1 MSVRK
6 ELLFNDGE
14 ALDYND
20 LNNAQRYMRS
30 AIGDGL
36 LAQLARV
43 HETQDWYGTNSL
55 GGPAFLSVLGNGLAP
70 TITGSSLVV
79 SVASGECGQHGAGA
93 ITSANLG
100 DDVNMIWH
108 GFDTA
113 LAGTTYQFTS
123 GAADATNPR
132 WDILQAR
139 ITHASGA
146 SETRDSSTT
155 GGVLSSQSF
164 NKERQ
169 TVLTMSIKAGTAAA
183 SPTEPTP
190 DSGYV
195 KLFAWRIEATATAI
209 TAANFRDYRMPVGLT
224 IIDMPARLWPRTG
237 GFTESSD
244 GVLVADG
251 ASTRTAQASPGP
263 KLWRTGR
270 LVAVGLASDTVAG
283 SGATALLTT
292 TDYGVY
298 PYTNTTLS
306 DLSASLIDNTAGF
319 AFRGKL
325 LHDVAIWMDGTNCP
339 SVQGASDFAVYGS
352 PTVKTS
358 VKKLDLRVASGAT
371 HADTFAW
378 ARFYVAG
385 M

>member
-30 AIGDGL
+30 ALYDGV
-36 LAQLARV
+36 LAQLART
-43 HETQDWYGTNSL
+43 HESSDWYGTQNI
-55 GGPAFLSVLGNGLAP
+55 GGPSFLSVLGNGLAP

-79 SVASGECGQHGAGA
+79 SVASGECGQHGAGGVL
-93 ITSANLG
+93 SANLG
-100 DDVNMIWH
+100 DDANMIWH
-108 GFDTA
+108 GFDTS

-132 WDILQAR
+132 WDILQAK
-139 ITHASGA
+139 IDHTTGGA
-146 SETRDSSTT
+146 ETRDSSTV
-155 GGVLSSQSF
+155 GGVLSSASF
-164 NKERQ
+164 DKERQ
-169 TVLTMSIKAGTAAA
+169 TRLTMSIKAGTAAA

-195 KLFAWRIEATATAI
+195 KLFAWRIEALATAI
-209 TAANFRDYRMPVGLT
+209 TADNFRDYRMPVGMT

-244 GVLVADG
+244 GMLIADG
-251 ASTRTAQASPGP
+251 ASTRTAQASPWGH
-263 KLWRTGR
+263 WRTGR

-283 SGATALLTT
+283 SGATALLTKT
-292 TDYGVY
+292 NYAAN
-298 PYTNTTLS
+298 PYTQATLL
-306 DLSASLIDNTAGF
+306 DCSAALLDNTAAF
-319 AFRGKL
+319 AFRGRIL
-325 LHDVAIWMDGTNCP
+325 TDQAIWMDGTNCP

-352 PTVKTS
+352 PTVKTTLY
-358 VKKLDLRVASGAT
+358 KLDLRVASGAT

-378 ARFYVAG
+378 ARFIVAG

>member
-30 AIGDGL
+30 ALYDGVL
-36 LAQLARV
+36 SHLART
-43 HETQDWYGTNSL
+43 HESDDWYGTQTL
-55 GGPAFLSVLGNGLAP
+55 GGPAYLSVLGNGLAP
-70 TITGSSLVV
+70 SITGSSLVV

-93 ITSANLG
+93 ISSANLG

-108 GFDTA
+108 AFDTA

-132 WDILQAR
+132 WDILQAQ
-139 ITHASGA
+139 ITHAAGA
-146 SETRDSSTT
+146 SETRDSSTV
-155 GGVLSSQSF
+155 GGVLSSVSF

-183 SPTEPTP
+183 SPTEPSA

-195 KLFAWRIEATATAI
+195 KLFAWRIEAAATAI
-209 TAANFRDYRMPVGLT
+209 TAANFRDYRMPVGLRV
-224 IIDMPARLWPRTG
+224 IDMPARLWPRTG
-237 GFTESSD
+237 GYTESSD
-244 GVLVADG
+244 GMLVADG
-251 ASTRTAQASPGP
+251 ASTRTAQASPWGH
-263 KLWRTGR
+263 WRTGR

-283 SGATALLTT
+283 SGATALLTKT
-292 TDYGVY
+292 NYAVN
-298 PYTNTTLS
+298 PYTNTTLLDCS
-306 DLSASLIDNTAGF
+306 SSLIDNTGAF
-319 AFRGKL
+319 AFRGL
-325 LHDVAIWMDGTNCP
+325 LLTDQAIWMDGTNCP

-352 PTVKTS
+352 PTSKTTLY
-358 VKKLDLRVASGAT
+358 KLDLRIASGAT

>member
-30 AIGDGL
+30 ALYDGV

-43 HETQDWYGTNSL
+43 HESQDWAGTNNL
-55 GGPAFLSVLGNGLAP
+55 GGPRFLSILGNGLAP

-79 SVASGECGQHGAGA
+79 SVASGECGQHTAGA
-93 ITSANLG
+93 IAGANTG

-108 GFDTA
+108 GFDTS

-132 WDILQAR
+132 WDILQAK
-139 ITHASGA
+139 IDHTTGG

-155 GGVLSSQSF
+155 AGVLSSASF
-164 NKERQ
+164 DKERQ
-169 TVLTMSIKAGTAAA
+169 TRLTMSIKAGTAAA
-183 SPTEPTP
+183 SPTEPSADT
-190 DSGYV
+190 GYV
-195 KLFAWRIEATATAI
+195 KVFAWRIEATATAI
-209 TAANFRDYRMPVGLT
+209 TAANFRDYRMPVGMT
-224 IIDMPARLWPRTG
+224 IIDVPARLWPRTG
-237 GFTESSD
+237 GYTESSD
-244 GVLVADG
+244 GMLVADG
-251 ASTRTAQASPGP
+251 ASIRTAQASPWG
-263 KLWRTGR
+263 KWRTGR
-270 LVAVGLASDTVAG
+270 LVAVGLTSDTVAG
-283 SGATALLTT
+283 STATALLTT
-292 TDYGVY
+292 TNYAVN
-298 PYTNTTLS
+298 PYTNTTLLDCS
-306 DLSASLIDNTAGF
+306 SALLDNTAAF
-319 AFRGKL
+319 AFRGRIL
-325 LHDVAIWMDGTNCP
+325 TDQAIWMDGTNCP
-339 SVQGASDFAVYGS
+339 SVQGAADFAVYGS

-358 VKKLDLRVASGAT
+358 LLRLDLRLASGAT
-371 HADTFAW
+371 HADTFGM